1 MKEFFMAL
9 SDREKQTV
17 IDYLDSLDDALKA
30 IILSSLEAFAEWLS
44 NTLYSIYLKIKDG
57 LRSLW
62 QSIRNFFS

>member
-1 MKEFFMAL
+1 MAL
-9 SDREKQTV
+9 SDRKKQTV

-30 IILSSLEAFAEWLS
+30 IILASLEAFAEWLS

>member
-1 MKEFFMAL
+1 MGL

-17 IDYLDSLDDALKA
+17 IEYLDNLDDAIKA
-30 IILSSLEAFAEWLS
+30 IVLASLEAIAEWLS

-62 QSIRNFFS
+62 QSILNYFS

>member
-1 MKEFFMAL
+1 MAL

-30 IILSSLEAFAEWLS
+30 IILASLEAFSEWLS

>member
-1 MKEFFMAL
+1 MGL

-17 IDYLDSLDDALKA
+17 IEYLDNLDDAIKA
-30 IILSSLEAFAEWLS
+30 IVLASLEAFAEWLS

-62 QSIRNFFS
+62 QSILNYFS

>member
-1 MKEFFMAL
+1 MAL